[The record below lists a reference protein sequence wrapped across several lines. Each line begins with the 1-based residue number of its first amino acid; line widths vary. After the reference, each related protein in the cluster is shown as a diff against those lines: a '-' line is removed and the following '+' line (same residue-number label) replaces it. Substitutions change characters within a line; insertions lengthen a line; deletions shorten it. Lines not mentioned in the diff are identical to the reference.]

1 MNELN
6 NREQEQYA
14 EPTTKKSSKQIVKR
28 TLVVIGL
35 ALAVYVVYSVV
46 YLFIS
51 PDRNIQQIYLVP
63 ENAAFIIQSS
73 APIEDWEKFS
83 GSETWQC
90 LKKAK
95 SFEEVTKSV
104 EKLDSVVKS
113 NKVLLSL
120 VGKRDMLISLHKTRA
135 TDWDFL
141 LILDMQKASK
151 MDLVKDQLET
161 VLVMSGFTVTN
172 RMHSGINILEMRDPD
187 TRDIFYIA
195 FFIIGLALFIW
206 VSSLIKPLK
215 LIKNYIDDIKNDK
228 ESELHIQREDEI
240 GVLSSSL
247 IEMKEEID
255 RQNEIKEEMIHNI
268 SHDLKTPIALIQTY
282 AQSIKD
288 DIYPYGDKDSSVDV
302 ILENTDRLEKKVKSL
317 LYLNRLDY
325 ISGQIGDETC
335 SMKELIEHIVF
346 QLTAMHTQIEILTD
360 LQDSSFK
367 GKDDYWRICIEN
379 IIENAARYVHHEIK
393 IILKDQYLEIFND
406 GEPIDNSNP
415 ESLFQPYEIG
425 HKGQFGL
432 GLSIVYKTVTMYG
445 YKVEAV
451 NRVDGVSFIIQK
463 KD

>member
-1 MNELN
+1 MLTKYSLQKQLVIIFSIIAIGVLAILLPIIDNNLTHVIDNEMYDVLTRSQN
-6 NREQEQYA
+6 DFYSYDFSPDYAGSDKQIYHFTYNINEDTLTTAQNISAKKYQILDYVFQNDLYKMVKKNKKKLQEKVKMQDQTVYY
-14 EPTTKKSSKQIVKR
+14 QIVKADDSNYIIS
-28 TLVVIGL
+28 L
-35 ALAVYVVYSVV
+35 VYSD
-46 YLFIS
+46 YS
-51 PDRNIQQIYLVP
+51 
-63 ENAAFIIQSS
+63 
-73 APIEDWEKFS
+73 K
-83 GSETWQC
+83 T
-90 LKKAK
+90 
-95 SFEEVTKSV
+95 
-104 EKLDSVVKS
+104 
-113 NKVLLSL
+113 
-120 VGKRDMLISLHKTRA
+120 LINNL
-135 TDWDFL
+135 
-141 LILDMQKASK
+141 
-151 MDLVKDQLET
+151 KDQ
-161 VLVMSGFTVTN
+161 V
-172 RMHSGINILEMRDPD
+172 I
-187 TRDIFYIA
+187 DIFYIA
-195 FFIIGLALFIW
+195 FLIIGLALFIW

-247 IEMKEEID
+247 IEMKEEIN

-346 QLTAMHTQIEILTD
+346 QLTAMHPQIEIITD

-451 NRVDGVSFIIQK
+451 NRVDGVSFIIQN

>member
-1 MNELN
+1 MLTKYSLQKQLVIIFSIIAIGVLAILLPIIDNNLTHVIDNEMYDVLTRSQN
-6 NREQEQYA
+6 DFYSYDFSPDYAGSYKQIYHFTYNINEDTLTTAQNISAKKYQILDYVFQNDLYKMVKKNKKKLQEKVKMQDQTVYY
-14 EPTTKKSSKQIVKR
+14 QIVKADDSNYIIS
-28 TLVVIGL
+28 L
-35 ALAVYVVYSVV
+35 VYSD
-46 YLFIS
+46 YSKTLI
-51 PDRNIQQIYLVP
+51 N
-63 ENAAFIIQSS
+63 N
-73 APIEDWEKFS
+73 
-83 GSETWQC
+83 
-90 LKKAK
+90 LK
-95 SFEEVTKSV
+95 EQV
-104 EKLDSVVKS
+104 
-113 NKVLLSL
+113 
-120 VGKRDMLISLHKTRA
+120 I
-135 TDWDFL
+135 
-141 LILDMQKASK
+141 
-151 MDLVKDQLET
+151 
-161 VLVMSGFTVTN
+161 
-172 RMHSGINILEMRDPD
+172 
-187 TRDIFYIA
+187 DIFYVA
-195 FFIIGLALFIW
+195 FLIIGLALFIW

-346 QLTAMHTQIEILTD
+346 QLTAMHSQIEIITD

>member
-1 MNELN
+1 MLTKYSLQKQLVIIFSIIAIGVLAVLLPIIDNNLTHVIDNEMYDVLTRSQN
-6 NREQEQYA
+6 DFYSYDFPPDYAGSDKQIYHFTYNINEDTLTTAQNISAKKYQILDYVFQNDLYKMVKKNKKKLQEKVKMQDQTVYY
-14 EPTTKKSSKQIVKR
+14 QIVKADDSNYIIS
-28 TLVVIGL
+28 L
-35 ALAVYVVYSVV
+35 VYSD
-46 YLFIS
+46 YS
-51 PDRNIQQIYLVP
+51 
-63 ENAAFIIQSS
+63 
-73 APIEDWEKFS
+73 K
-83 GSETWQC
+83 T
-90 LKKAK
+90 
-95 SFEEVTKSV
+95 
-104 EKLDSVVKS
+104 
-113 NKVLLSL
+113 
-120 VGKRDMLISLHKTRA
+120 LINNL
-135 TDWDFL
+135 
-141 LILDMQKASK
+141 
-151 MDLVKDQLET
+151 KDQ
-161 VLVMSGFTVTN
+161 V
-172 RMHSGINILEMRDPD
+172 I
-187 TRDIFYIA
+187 DIFYIA
-195 FFIIGLALFIW
+195 FLIIGLALFIW

-346 QLTAMHTQIEILTD
+346 QLTAMHPQIEIITD

>member
-1 MNELN
+1 MVKKNKKKL
-6 NREQEQYA
+6 QEKVKMQDQTVYY
-14 EPTTKKSSKQIVKR
+14 QIVKADDSNYIIS
-28 TLVVIGL
+28 L
-35 ALAVYVVYSVV
+35 VYSD
-46 YLFIS
+46 YSKTLI
-51 PDRNIQQIYLVP
+51 N
-63 ENAAFIIQSS
+63 N
-73 APIEDWEKFS
+73 
-83 GSETWQC
+83 
-90 LKKAK
+90 LK
-95 SFEEVTKSV
+95 EQV
-104 EKLDSVVKS
+104 
-113 NKVLLSL
+113 
-120 VGKRDMLISLHKTRA
+120 I
-135 TDWDFL
+135 
-141 LILDMQKASK
+141 
-151 MDLVKDQLET
+151 
-161 VLVMSGFTVTN
+161 
-172 RMHSGINILEMRDPD
+172 
-187 TRDIFYIA
+187 DIFYVA
-195 FFIIGLALFIW
+195 FLIIGLALFIW

-346 QLTAMHTQIEILTD
+346 QLTAMHSQIEIITD

-367 GKDDYWRICIEN
+367 GKDDYWRICIE
-379 IIENAARYVHHEIK
+379 

-451 NRVDGVSFIIQK
+451 NRVNGVSFIIQK

>member
-1 MNELN
+1 MLTKYSLQKQLVIIFSIIAIGVLAILLPIIDNNLTHVIDNEMYDVLTRSQN
-6 NREQEQYA
+6 DFYSYDFSPDALDSEKQIYHFTYNINEDTLTTAQNISAKKYQILDYVFQNDLYKMVKKNKKKLQEKVKMQDQTVYY
-14 EPTTKKSSKQIVKR
+14 QIVKADDSNYIIS
-28 TLVVIGL
+28 L
-35 ALAVYVVYSVV
+35 VYSD
-46 YLFIS
+46 YS
-51 PDRNIQQIYLVP
+51 
-63 ENAAFIIQSS
+63 
-73 APIEDWEKFS
+73 K
-83 GSETWQC
+83 T
-90 LKKAK
+90 
-95 SFEEVTKSV
+95 
-104 EKLDSVVKS
+104 
-113 NKVLLSL
+113 
-120 VGKRDMLISLHKTRA
+120 LINNL
-135 TDWDFL
+135 
-141 LILDMQKASK
+141 
-151 MDLVKDQLET
+151 KDQ
-161 VLVMSGFTVTN
+161 V
-172 RMHSGINILEMRDPD
+172 I
-187 TRDIFYIA
+187 DIFYIA
-195 FFIIGLALFIW
+195 FLIIGLALFIW

-302 ILENTDRLEKKVKSL
+302 ILENTNRLEKKVRSL

-346 QLTAMHTQIEILTD
+346 QLTAMHPQIEIITD

-379 IIENAARYVHHEIK
+379 IIENASRYVNHTIK
-393 IILKDQYLEIFND
+393 VILKIFND
-406 GEPIDNSNP
+406 GQPIDNSNP

>member
-1 MNELN
+1 MLTKYSLQKQLVIIFSIIAIGVLAILLPIIDNNLTHVIDNEMYDVLTRSQN
-6 NREQEQYA
+6 DFYSYDFSPDYTGSDKQIYHFTYNINEDTLTTAQNISAKKYQILDYVFQNDLYKMVKKNKKKLQEKVKMQDQTVYY
-14 EPTTKKSSKQIVKR
+14 QIVKADDSNYIIS
-28 TLVVIGL
+28 L
-35 ALAVYVVYSVV
+35 VYSD
-46 YLFIS
+46 YS
-51 PDRNIQQIYLVP
+51 
-63 ENAAFIIQSS
+63 
-73 APIEDWEKFS
+73 K
-83 GSETWQC
+83 T
-90 LKKAK
+90 
-95 SFEEVTKSV
+95 
-104 EKLDSVVKS
+104 
-113 NKVLLSL
+113 
-120 VGKRDMLISLHKTRA
+120 LINNL
-135 TDWDFL
+135 
-141 LILDMQKASK
+141 
-151 MDLVKDQLET
+151 KDQ
-161 VLVMSGFTVTN
+161 V
-172 RMHSGINILEMRDPD
+172 I
-187 TRDIFYIA
+187 DIFYIA
-195 FFIIGLALFIW
+195 FLIIGLALFIW

-346 QLTAMHTQIEILTD
+346 QLTAMHPQIEIITD

>member
-1 MNELN
+1 MLTKYSLQKQLVIIFSIIAIGVLAILLPIIDNNLTHVIDNEMYDVLTRSQN
-6 NREQEQYA
+6 DFYSYDFSPDYTGSDKQIYHFTYNINEDTLTTAQNISAKKYQILDYVFQNDLYKMVKKNKKKLQEKVKMQDQTVYY
-14 EPTTKKSSKQIVKR
+14 QIVKADDSNYIIS
-28 TLVVIGL
+28 L
-35 ALAVYVVYSVV
+35 VYSD
-46 YLFIS
+46 YSKTLI
-51 PDRNIQQIYLVP
+51 N
-63 ENAAFIIQSS
+63 N
-73 APIEDWEKFS
+73 
-83 GSETWQC
+83 
-90 LKKAK
+90 LK
-95 SFEEVTKSV
+95 EQV
-104 EKLDSVVKS
+104 
-113 NKVLLSL
+113 
-120 VGKRDMLISLHKTRA
+120 I
-135 TDWDFL
+135 
-141 LILDMQKASK
+141 
-151 MDLVKDQLET
+151 
-161 VLVMSGFTVTN
+161 
-172 RMHSGINILEMRDPD
+172 
-187 TRDIFYIA
+187 DIFYVA
-195 FFIIGLALFIW
+195 FLIIGLALFIW

-346 QLTAMHTQIEILTD
+346 QLTAMHSQIEIITD

>member
-1 MNELN
+1 MLTKYSLQKQLVIIFSIIAIGVLAILLPIIDNNLTHVIDNEMYDVLTRSQN
-6 NREQEQYA
+6 DFYSYDFSPDYVGSDKQIYHFTYNINEDTLTTAQNISAKKYQILDYVFQNDLYKMVKKNKKKLQEKVKMQDQTVYY
-14 EPTTKKSSKQIVKR
+14 QIVKADDSNYIIS
-28 TLVVIGL
+28 L
-35 ALAVYVVYSVV
+35 VYSD
-46 YLFIS
+46 YS
-51 PDRNIQQIYLVP
+51 
-63 ENAAFIIQSS
+63 
-73 APIEDWEKFS
+73 K
-83 GSETWQC
+83 T
-90 LKKAK
+90 
-95 SFEEVTKSV
+95 
-104 EKLDSVVKS
+104 
-113 NKVLLSL
+113 
-120 VGKRDMLISLHKTRA
+120 LINNL
-135 TDWDFL
+135 
-141 LILDMQKASK
+141 
-151 MDLVKDQLET
+151 KDQ
-161 VLVMSGFTVTN
+161 V
-172 RMHSGINILEMRDPD
+172 I
-187 TRDIFYIA
+187 DIFYIA
-195 FFIIGLALFIW
+195 FLIIGLALFIW

-346 QLTAMHTQIEILTD
+346 QLTAMHPQIEIITD

>member
-1 MNELN
+1 MLTKYSLQKQLVIIFSIIAIGVLAILLPIIDNNLTHVIDNEMYDVLTRSQN
-6 NREQEQYA
+6 DFYSYDFSPDYAGSDKQIYLFTYNINEDTLTTAQNISAKKYQILDYVFQNDLYKMVKKNKKKLQEKVKMQDQTVYY
-14 EPTTKKSSKQIVKR
+14 QIVKADDSNYIIS
-28 TLVVIGL
+28 L
-35 ALAVYVVYSVV
+35 VYSD
-46 YLFIS
+46 YSKTLI
-51 PDRNIQQIYLVP
+51 N
-63 ENAAFIIQSS
+63 N
-73 APIEDWEKFS
+73 
-83 GSETWQC
+83 
-90 LKKAK
+90 LK
-95 SFEEVTKSV
+95 EQV
-104 EKLDSVVKS
+104 
-113 NKVLLSL
+113 
-120 VGKRDMLISLHKTRA
+120 I
-135 TDWDFL
+135 
-141 LILDMQKASK
+141 
-151 MDLVKDQLET
+151 
-161 VLVMSGFTVTN
+161 
-172 RMHSGINILEMRDPD
+172 
-187 TRDIFYIA
+187 DIFYVA
-195 FFIIGLALFIW
+195 FLIIGLALFIW

-346 QLTAMHTQIEILTD
+346 QLTAMHPQIEIITD

-451 NRVDGVSFIIQK
+451 NRVDGVSFIIQN

>member
-1 MNELN
+1 MLTKYSLQKQLVIIFSIIAIGVLAILLPIIDNNLTHVIDNEMYDVLTRSQN
-6 NREQEQYA
+6 DFYSYDFSPDYTGSDKQIYHFTYNINEDTLTTAQNISAKKYQILDYVFQNDLYKMVKKNKKKLQEKVKMQDQTVYY
-14 EPTTKKSSKQIVKR
+14 QIVKADDSNYIIS
-28 TLVVIGL
+28 L
-35 ALAVYVVYSVV
+35 VYSD
-46 YLFIS
+46 YSKTLI
-51 PDRNIQQIYLVP
+51 N
-63 ENAAFIIQSS
+63 N
-73 APIEDWEKFS
+73 
-83 GSETWQC
+83 
-90 LKKAK
+90 LK
-95 SFEEVTKSV
+95 EQV
-104 EKLDSVVKS
+104 
-113 NKVLLSL
+113 
-120 VGKRDMLISLHKTRA
+120 I
-135 TDWDFL
+135 
-141 LILDMQKASK
+141 
-151 MDLVKDQLET
+151 
-161 VLVMSGFTVTN
+161 
-172 RMHSGINILEMRDPD
+172 
-187 TRDIFYIA
+187 DIFYVA
-195 FFIIGLALFIW
+195 FLIIGLALFIW

-346 QLTAMHTQIEILTD
+346 QLTAMHSQIEIITD

-406 GEPIDNSNP
+406 GEPIDNLNP

>member
-1 MNELN
+1 MLTKYSLQKQLVIIFSIIAIGVLAILLPIIDNNLTHVIDNEMYDVLTRSQN
-6 NREQEQYA
+6 DFYSYDFSPDYAGLDKQIYHFTYNINEDTLTTAQNISAKKYQILDYVFQNDLYKMVKKNKKKLQEKVKMQDQTVYY
-14 EPTTKKSSKQIVKR
+14 QIVKADDSNYIIS
-28 TLVVIGL
+28 L
-35 ALAVYVVYSVV
+35 VYSD
-46 YLFIS
+46 YSKTLI
-51 PDRNIQQIYLVP
+51 N
-63 ENAAFIIQSS
+63 N
-73 APIEDWEKFS
+73 
-83 GSETWQC
+83 
-90 LKKAK
+90 LK
-95 SFEEVTKSV
+95 EQV
-104 EKLDSVVKS
+104 
-113 NKVLLSL
+113 
-120 VGKRDMLISLHKTRA
+120 I
-135 TDWDFL
+135 
-141 LILDMQKASK
+141 
-151 MDLVKDQLET
+151 
-161 VLVMSGFTVTN
+161 
-172 RMHSGINILEMRDPD
+172 
-187 TRDIFYIA
+187 DIFYVA
-195 FFIIGLALFIW
+195 FLIIGLALFIW

-346 QLTAMHTQIEILTD
+346 QLTAMHSQIEIITD

>member
-1 MNELN
+1 MLTKYSLQKQLVIIFLIIAIGVLAILLPIIDNNLTHVIDNEMYDVLTRSQN
-6 NREQEQYA
+6 DFYSYDFSPDYTGSDKQIYHFTYNINEDTLTTAQNISAKKYQILDYVFQNDLYKMVKKNKKKLQEKVKMQDQTVYY
-14 EPTTKKSSKQIVKR
+14 QIVKADDSNYIIS
-28 TLVVIGL
+28 L
-35 ALAVYVVYSVV
+35 VYSD
-46 YLFIS
+46 YSKTLI
-51 PDRNIQQIYLVP
+51 N
-63 ENAAFIIQSS
+63 N
-73 APIEDWEKFS
+73 
-83 GSETWQC
+83 
-90 LKKAK
+90 LK
-95 SFEEVTKSV
+95 EQV
-104 EKLDSVVKS
+104 
-113 NKVLLSL
+113 
-120 VGKRDMLISLHKTRA
+120 I
-135 TDWDFL
+135 
-141 LILDMQKASK
+141 
-151 MDLVKDQLET
+151 
-161 VLVMSGFTVTN
+161 
-172 RMHSGINILEMRDPD
+172 
-187 TRDIFYIA
+187 DIFYVA
-195 FFIIGLALFIW
+195 FLIIGLALFIW

-451 NRVDGVSFIIQK
+451 NRVNGVSFIIQK

>member
-1 MNELN
+1 MLTKYSLQKQLVIIFSIIAIGVLAILLPIIDNNLTHVIDNEMYDVLTRSQN
-6 NREQEQYA
+6 DFYSYDFSPDYAGADKQIYHFTYNINEDTLTTAQNISAKKYQILDYVFQNDLYKMVKKNKKKLQEKVKMQDQTVYY
-14 EPTTKKSSKQIVKR
+14 QIVKADDSNYIIS
-28 TLVVIGL
+28 L
-35 ALAVYVVYSVV
+35 VYSD
-46 YLFIS
+46 YS
-51 PDRNIQQIYLVP
+51 
-63 ENAAFIIQSS
+63 
-73 APIEDWEKFS
+73 K
-83 GSETWQC
+83 T
-90 LKKAK
+90 
-95 SFEEVTKSV
+95 
-104 EKLDSVVKS
+104 
-113 NKVLLSL
+113 
-120 VGKRDMLISLHKTRA
+120 LINNL
-135 TDWDFL
+135 
-141 LILDMQKASK
+141 
-151 MDLVKDQLET
+151 KDQ
-161 VLVMSGFTVTN
+161 V
-172 RMHSGINILEMRDPD
+172 I
-187 TRDIFYIA
+187 DIFYIA
-195 FFIIGLALFIW
+195 FLIIGLALFIW

-346 QLTAMHTQIEILTD
+346 QLTAMHPQIEIITD

-451 NRVDGVSFIIQK
+451 NRVDGVSFIIQN

>member
-1 MNELN
+1 MLTKYSLQKQLVIIFSIIAIGVLAILLPIIDNNLTHVIDNEMYDVLTRSQN
-6 NREQEQYA
+6 DFYSYDFS
-14 EPTTKKSSKQIVKR
+14 PDYTGSDKQIYHFTYNINED
-28 TLVVIGL
+28 TLTTAQNISAKKYQILDYVFPLINYLKEQVIFIF
-35 ALAVYVVYSVV
+35 YV
-46 YLFIS
+46 
-51 PDRNIQQIYLVP
+51 
-63 ENAAFIIQSS
+63 
-73 APIEDWEKFS
+73 
-83 GSETWQC
+83 
-90 LKKAK
+90 
-95 SFEEVTKSV
+95 
-104 EKLDSVVKS
+104 
-113 NKVLLSL
+113 
-120 VGKRDMLISLHKTRA
+120 
-135 TDWDFL
+135 DFL
-141 LILDMQKASK
+141 
-151 MDLVKDQLET
+151 
-161 VLVMSGFTVTN
+161 
-172 RMHSGINILEMRDPD
+172 
-187 TRDIFYIA
+187 
-195 FFIIGLALFIW
+195 IIGLALFIW

-346 QLTAMHTQIEILTD
+346 QLTAMHSQIEIITD

>member
-1 MNELN
+1 MVKKNKKKL
-6 NREQEQYA
+6 QEKVKMQDQTVYY
-14 EPTTKKSSKQIVKR
+14 QIVKADDSNYIIS
-28 TLVVIGL
+28 L
-35 ALAVYVVYSVV
+35 VYSD
-46 YLFIS
+46 YS
-51 PDRNIQQIYLVP
+51 
-63 ENAAFIIQSS
+63 
-73 APIEDWEKFS
+73 K
-83 GSETWQC
+83 T
-90 LKKAK
+90 
-95 SFEEVTKSV
+95 
-104 EKLDSVVKS
+104 
-113 NKVLLSL
+113 
-120 VGKRDMLISLHKTRA
+120 LINNL
-135 TDWDFL
+135 
-141 LILDMQKASK
+141 
-151 MDLVKDQLET
+151 KDQ
-161 VLVMSGFTVTN
+161 V
-172 RMHSGINILEMRDPD
+172 I
-187 TRDIFYIA
+187 DIFYIA
-195 FFIIGLALFIW
+195 FLIIGLALFVW

-346 QLTAMHTQIEILTD
+346 QLTAMHPQIEIITD

-406 GEPIDNSNP
+406 GEPIDDSNP

>member
-1 MNELN
+1 MLTKYSLQKQLVIIFSIIAIGVLAVLLPIIDNNLTHVIDNEMYDVLTRSQN
-6 NREQEQYA
+6 DFYSYDFSPDYTGSDKQIYHFTYNINEDTLTTAQNISAKKYQILDYVFQNDLYKMVKKNKKKLQEKVKMQDQTVYY
-14 EPTTKKSSKQIVKR
+14 QIVKADDSNYIIS
-28 TLVVIGL
+28 L
-35 ALAVYVVYSVV
+35 VYSD
-46 YLFIS
+46 YS
-51 PDRNIQQIYLVP
+51 
-63 ENAAFIIQSS
+63 
-73 APIEDWEKFS
+73 K
-83 GSETWQC
+83 T
-90 LKKAK
+90 
-95 SFEEVTKSV
+95 
-104 EKLDSVVKS
+104 
-113 NKVLLSL
+113 
-120 VGKRDMLISLHKTRA
+120 LINNL
-135 TDWDFL
+135 
-141 LILDMQKASK
+141 
-151 MDLVKDQLET
+151 KDQ
-161 VLVMSGFTVTN
+161 V
-172 RMHSGINILEMRDPD
+172 I
-187 TRDIFYIA
+187 DIFYIA
-195 FFIIGLALFIW
+195 FLIIGLALFVW

-346 QLTAMHTQIEILTD
+346 QLTAMHPQIEIITD

-406 GEPIDNSNP
+406 GEPIDDSNP
-415 ESLFQPYEIG
+415 KSLFQPYEIG

>member
-1 MNELN
+1 MNDETI
-6 NREQEQYA
+6 YY
-14 EPTTKKSSKQIVKR
+14 QIAR
-28 TLVVIGL
+28 ADSDNYIISI
-35 ALAVYVVYSVV
+35 VYSE
-46 YLFIS
+46 YSKTLINS
-51 PDRNIQQIYLVP
+51 
-63 ENAAFIIQSS
+63 
-73 APIEDWEKFS
+73 
-83 GSETWQC
+83 
-90 LKKAK
+90 LKGQ
-95 SFEEVTKSV
+95 V
-104 EKLDSVVKS
+104 
-113 NKVLLSL
+113 
-120 VGKRDMLISLHKTRA
+120 
-135 TDWDFL
+135 
-141 LILDMQKASK
+141 
-151 MDLVKDQLET
+151 
-161 VLVMSGFTVTN
+161 
-172 RMHSGINILEMRDPD
+172 INI
-187 TRDIFYIA
+187 FYGALFVIA
-195 FFIIGLALFIW
+195 LVLFIW

-215 LIKNYIDDIKNDK
+215 LIKNYIDDIKEDK
-228 ESELHIQREDEI
+228 ESTLHIDRRDEI
-240 GVLSSSL
+240 GIVSSSL
-247 IEMKEEID
+247 IEMKEDID
-255 RQNEIKEEMIHNI
+255 KQNEIKEEMIHNI

-346 QLTAMHTQIEILTD
+346 QLTAMHPQIEIITD

>member
-1 MNELN
+1 MLTKYSLQKQLVIIFSIIAIGVLAILLPIIDNNLTHVIDNEMYDVLTRSQN
-6 NREQEQYA
+6 DFYSYDFSPDYTGSDKQIYHFTYNINEDTLTTAQNISAKKYQILDYVFQNDLYKMVKKNKKKLQEKVKMQDQTVYY
-14 EPTTKKSSKQIVKR
+14 QIVKADDSNYIIS
-28 TLVVIGL
+28 L
-35 ALAVYVVYSVV
+35 VYSD
-46 YLFIS
+46 YS
-51 PDRNIQQIYLVP
+51 
-63 ENAAFIIQSS
+63 
-73 APIEDWEKFS
+73 K
-83 GSETWQC
+83 T
-90 LKKAK
+90 
-95 SFEEVTKSV
+95 
-104 EKLDSVVKS
+104 
-113 NKVLLSL
+113 
-120 VGKRDMLISLHKTRA
+120 LINNL
-135 TDWDFL
+135 
-141 LILDMQKASK
+141 
-151 MDLVKDQLET
+151 KDQ
-161 VLVMSGFTVTN
+161 V
-172 RMHSGINILEMRDPD
+172 I
-187 TRDIFYIA
+187 DIFYIA

>member
-1 MNELN
+1 MLTKYSLQKQLVIIFSIIAIGVLAILLPIIDNNLTHVIDNEMYDVLTRSQN
-6 NREQEQYA
+6 DFYSYDFSPDYVGSDKQIYHFTYNINEDTLTTAQNISAKKYQILDYVFQNDLYKMVKKNKKKLQEKVKMQDQTVYY
-14 EPTTKKSSKQIVKR
+14 QIVKADDSNYIIS
-28 TLVVIGL
+28 L
-35 ALAVYVVYSVV
+35 VYSD
-46 YLFIS
+46 YS
-51 PDRNIQQIYLVP
+51 
-63 ENAAFIIQSS
+63 
-73 APIEDWEKFS
+73 K
-83 GSETWQC
+83 T
-90 LKKAK
+90 
-95 SFEEVTKSV
+95 
-104 EKLDSVVKS
+104 
-113 NKVLLSL
+113 
-120 VGKRDMLISLHKTRA
+120 LINNL
-135 TDWDFL
+135 
-141 LILDMQKASK
+141 
-151 MDLVKDQLET
+151 KDQ
-161 VLVMSGFTVTN
+161 V
-172 RMHSGINILEMRDPD
+172 I
-187 TRDIFYIA
+187 DIFYIA
-195 FFIIGLALFIW
+195 FLIIGLALFIW

-346 QLTAMHTQIEILTD
+346 QLTAMHPQIEIITD

-451 NRVDGVSFIIQK
+451 NRVDGVSFIIQN

>member
-1 MNELN
+1 MLTKYSLQKQLVIIFSIIAIGVLAILLPIIDNNLTHVIDNEMYDVLTRSQN
-6 NREQEQYA
+6 DFYSYDFSPDYTGSDKQIYHFTYNINEDTLTTAQNISAKKYQILDYVFQNDLYKMVKKNKKKLQEKVKMQDQTVYY
-14 EPTTKKSSKQIVKR
+14 QIVKADDSNYIIS
-28 TLVVIGL
+28 L
-35 ALAVYVVYSVV
+35 VYSD
-46 YLFIS
+46 YSKTLI
-51 PDRNIQQIYLVP
+51 N
-63 ENAAFIIQSS
+63 N
-73 APIEDWEKFS
+73 
-83 GSETWQC
+83 
-90 LKKAK
+90 LK
-95 SFEEVTKSV
+95 EQV
-104 EKLDSVVKS
+104 
-113 NKVLLSL
+113 
-120 VGKRDMLISLHKTRA
+120 I
-135 TDWDFL
+135 
-141 LILDMQKASK
+141 
-151 MDLVKDQLET
+151 
-161 VLVMSGFTVTN
+161 
-172 RMHSGINILEMRDPD
+172 
-187 TRDIFYIA
+187 DIFYVA
-195 FFIIGLALFIW
+195 FLIIGLALFIW

-346 QLTAMHTQIEILTD
+346 QLTAMHSQIEILTD